1 MCNIF
6 EVFYLKYWITFLEE
20 LSEEERNASQSSD
33 YYYAAKNTYLTADLA
48 ISGEPGDMF
57 GNGACSVTLPN
68 PPQSVAWWM
77 FTFPV
82 ETVFITN
89 VKINYRYNSK
99 SSYQLIW
106 LF

>member
-6 EVFYLKYWITFLEE
+6 EVIYLKYWITFLEI

-33 YYYAAKNTYLTADLA
+33 YYYISRGEYMTADLA

-57 GNGACSVTLPN
+57 GDGECSVTLPYPN
-68 PPQSVAWWM
+68 KTVAWWM

-82 ETVFITN
+82 DTVFITN
-89 VKINYRYNSK
+89 VKINYRSTSK
-99 SSYQLIW
+99 CSCQ
-106 LF
+106 